1 MSKQKAINNLC
12 EVQQKKNRR
21 NYISSINY
29 LTENKKVQKIAM
41 NNFIVTKLKLKH
53 NSKLYYMKSS
63 DK

>member
-12 EVQQKKNRR
+12 KVQQKKNRR